1 MEQEKKHL
9 DKLLRATRLRDDTK
23 LPPKGDQKL
32 DKERAKSNKT
42 ISGEGVN
49 EVVRALK
56 VDNGILA
63 ESLRVE
69 QERSEQLALYADNLE
84 KENLHI
90 REGHTSK
97 LQQLVFNNSDHAKL
111 INIGKQL
118 DITIDAVN
126 KQSTILTKFFSMLTE
141 GNNLQAAGLNIKE
154 AQDDGNLSLH
164 NVQTTVDNPGN
175 TSEVE
180 TVPEKANSE
189 L

>member
-1 MEQEKKHL
+1 MEQERKHL
-9 DKLLRATRLRDDTK
+9 DKLLRGARLRDDTK
-23 LPPKGDQKL
+23 LPPTGDQKL
-32 DKERAKSNKT
+32 DKERGKRNKT
-42 ISGEGVN
+42 TSGDSVN
-49 EVVRALK
+49 EVIRALK

-69 QERSEQLALYADNLE
+69 QERSEQLARYADNLE

-118 DITIDAVN
+118 DITVNAVN
-126 KQSTILTKFFSMLTE
+126 KQSQILTKFFSMLSESNT
-141 GNNLQAAGLNIKE
+141 LQDAGFKLQGDQESLN
-154 AQDDGNLSLH
+154 SPT
-164 NVQTTVDNPGN
+164 VQVATVSSEN
-175 TSEVE
+175 TSEV
-180 TVPEKANSE
+180 VNDDPENKNSD